1 MGLSDELRLL
11 VSLTGAGEVDL
22 EDEHAR
28 LDLYRRSVQL
38 SAARE
43 HLLAGLKLEPV
54 QSLAAAVVV
63 EAFPCIP
70 PADRVAWVRNLKPE
84 VRDFPSKRIR
94 ELEILEGIADGN
106 PNVSNLDVDDWSDW
120 LQRRVI
126 EAADDADILQQLAD
140 AGRTKAIRAR
150 ARERLGPAAG

>member
-1 MGLSDELRLL
+1 MGFSNELRLL

-28 LDLYRRSVQL
+28 LDLYRRSVQS

-43 HLLAGLKLEPV
+43 HLLAGLRLEPV

-63 EAFPCIP
+63 EALPHIP
-70 PADRVAWVRNLKPE
+70 PADRVAWVRILKPE

-94 ELEILEGIADGN
+94 ELEILEAIADGT
-106 PNVSNLDVDDWSDW
+106 PDVGDLDDWSDW

-126 EAADDADILQQLAD
+126 EAAGDADILQQLAD

-150 ARERLGPAAG
+150 ARERLGSSAG